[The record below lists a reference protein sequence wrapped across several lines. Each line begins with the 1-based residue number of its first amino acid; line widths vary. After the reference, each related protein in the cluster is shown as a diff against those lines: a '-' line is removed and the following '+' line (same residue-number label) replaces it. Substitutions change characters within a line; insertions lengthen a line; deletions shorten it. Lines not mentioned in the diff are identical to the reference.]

1 MIFTDCG
8 KVPVLILLEIGNTIF
23 SWAKKLIERWY
34 LLISEKVLFWT
45 FRWWEIRSFLSQEV
59 DGKMIFTGYWEVL
72 VLNFSVMGN
81 TVFFSAKKLMERWYL
96 LGLFELSMIF
106 QDLGNMVFR
115 AVILAVGT
123 ITRFSWNTKFFLK
136 VLLVNSIK
144 YHCGRKES
152 IINQSVLHSNLKEK
166 DPWSK
171 SKLKNWVTRKNQQGT
186 KTLLRQGETFEIK
199 RFHVARRF

>member
-1 MIFTDCG
+1 M
-8 KVPVLILLEIGNTIF
+8 EI
-23 SWAKKLIERWY
+23 WC
-34 LLISEKVLFWT
+34 LLITKKFLFWS
-45 FRWWEIRSFLSQEV
+45 FLEWEIRSFLEPKGWWKDDIYWLLEKSCFELFSDGKYGLFLSQEV
-59 DGKMIFTGYWEVL
+59 DRKIIYTGYWEVH
-72 VLNFSVMGN
+72 VLNFSVMGR

-115 AVILAVGT
+115 AVILAAGT

-152 IINQSVLHSNLKEK
+152 IINKSDLHSNLKEK
-166 DPWSK
+166 DIWSK
-171 SKLKNWVTRKNQQGT
+171 SKLKDWITRKNQQGT
-186 KTLLRQGETFEIK
+186 KTLLRQGETF
-199 RFHVARRF
+199 

>member
-1 MIFTDCG
+1 M
-8 KVPVLILLEIGNTIF
+8 
-23 SWAKKLIERWY
+23 
-34 LLISEKVLFWT
+34 FWS
-45 FRWWEIRSFLSQEV
+45 FQKWEIRSFFEPKGWWKDDIYWLLKISCFELFSDGKYGLLLSEEV
-59 DGKMIFTGYWEVL
+59 DRKMIFTGYWEVH
-72 VLNFSVMGN
+72 VLHFSVMGR

>member
-1 MIFTDCG
+1 M
-8 KVPVLILLEIGNTIF
+8 GNTVF
-23 SWAKKLIERWY
+23 FWAKRLMERWY
-34 LLISEKVLFWT
+34 LLITEKILFWT
-45 FRWWEIRSFLSQEV
+45 FQWCEIRSFLSQEV
-59 DGKMIFTGYWEVL
+59 DRKIIFTGYWEVHI
-72 VLNFSVMGN
+72 LNFSVMGR

-115 AVILAVGT
+115 AVILAAGT

-144 YHCGRKES
+144 YHCERKES

-171 SKLKNWVTRKNQQGT
+171 SKMKNWVTRKNQQGT

-199 RFHVARRF
+199 RFKVARRF